1 VRSAAWLVFVAV
13 LATATGVCMALVEAW
28 VKMAR
33 ADL

>member
-13 LATATGVCMALVEAW
+13 LATVTGVCVALVEAW

-33 ADL
+33 GDL